1 MAKLQQKVKPS
12 SMPFFSLTDPSWD
25 RGYNHAND
33 LYHSAWSSQQLYLFL
48 SLTQVKAAKGKL
60 AVAAAK
66 SKVKGGRPVKKKGI
80 FEVKGNDAR
89 LKLIKKQGRCS
100 LLS

>member
-1 MAKLQQKVKPS
+1 MQTTVMIL
-12 SMPFFSLTDPSWD
+12 L
-25 RGYNHAND
+25 R
-33 LYHSAWSSQQLYLFL
+33 QLMFL
-48 SLTQVKAAKGKL
+48 SSLTQVKAAKGKL

-89 LKLIKKQGRCS
+89 LKLIKKQGHYS
-100 LLS
+100 VLS